1 MLKIRIKSLYSPG
14 IKFGILL
21 FIFYESFY
29 TYVVGHSSVIM
40 YGSIFISVF
49 FVVMDLLEQ
58 GRKIEIEKQYNFPMA
73 LVAYLIYS
81 AITALFVAKDV
92 AYSFD
97 ALKMFL
103 GFVVAVYCV
112 YYVSEQENDYGW
124 VLFSFFVVA
133 FFCAIYLLITGGSVT
148 QGRISLVEGQNVNGL
163 AVTMLCG
170 IYGVV
175 TDKKFTSDKHFLLKI
190 ILCCLFVY
198 VIIQTAS
205 RKALISSVV
214 FLLLWLIFYFKDTVS
229 RKKNIFT
236 IINYFLIVAGIAFV
250 IYYYF
255 AEFQNTVA
263 FERLNELSGEEKDQ
277 SSVIRIDMYKTAI
290 KYWLTSPIFGIG
302 YKHFEVYYGVYSHST
317 YAEILACGGIIG
329 CLIFFVPIIKN
340 IKILVSRIFSKKYN
354 MFFYDYSVLLIML
367 ACELFM
373 GVGQIFIYEYNH
385 LFLLAYIFGSIK
397 ILDDKC
403 LYETNKKCE

>member
-1 MLKIRIKSLYSPG
+1 MLKIRIKSLYSLG

-21 FIFYESFY
+21 FVFYESFY
-29 TYVVGHSSVIM
+29 TYAVGHSSAIM

-49 FVVMDLLEQ
+49 FVFMDLLER

-112 YYVSEQENDYGW
+112 YYVSEKEKNYDW
-124 VLFSFFVVA
+124 ILSSFFGVA
-133 FFCAIYLLITGGSVT
+133 FFCAIYLLITGGNVT
-148 QGRISLVEGQNVNGL
+148 QDRISLAEGQNVNSL
-163 AVTMLCG
+163 AITMLCG
-170 IYGVV
+170 IFGVV
-175 TDKKFTSDKHFLLKI
+175 TDKKFTSDRHFLLKI

-198 VIIQTAS
+198 AIIQTAS
-205 RKALISSVV
+205 RKALISSVI
-214 FLLLWLIFYFKDTVS
+214 FLLFWLITYFKDTIS

-236 IINYFLIVAGIAFV
+236 IINYFLVIVGLAFV

-255 AEFQNTVA
+255 TEFQNTVA
-263 FERLNELSGEEKDQ
+263 FERLNELSGEEQDQ
-277 SSVIRIDMYKTAI
+277 GSANRIDMYKMAFE
-290 KYWLTSPIFGIG
+290 YWLTSPIFGIG
-302 YKHFEVYYGVYSHST
+302 YKHFEVYYGTYSHSS

-340 IKILVSRIFSKKYN
+340 IKILVSRIFSKKYS
-354 MFFYDYSVLLIML
+354 MFFFDYSVLFIML

-373 GVGQIFIYEYNH
+373 GLGQIFIYQFDL
-385 LFLLAYIFGSIK
+385 LFLLMYIFGSTK
-397 ILDDKC
+397 ILNSKQQ
-403 LYETNKKCE
+403 YEIKM